1 MSNVTLKPQYNFQEV
16 IDRANRELQNTSG
29 TPFSEPAF
37 EQLKQQIGT
46 YAVELIN
53 ESVKKAKRHQA
64 EGVSSSDVQQASQY
78 LVASTSH
85 RIYRHAGSLGGLL
98 LGTAL
103 ANTLSMIYNTPV
115 WTDGHRY
122 YVHSHVNRVVLTSC
136 SNLKRVDMVG
146 LQSYSSRIDKYAFHG
161 PTASPYCFDMTRTT
175 CRM

>member
-16 IDRANRELQNTSG
+16 IDRANRELQNTSR

-46 YAVELIN
+46 YAVEFIN
-53 ESVKKAKRHQA
+53 ESVKKARRHQA

-85 RIYRHAGSLGGLL
+85 RIYRHAGSFAGLL

-103 ANTLSMIYNTPV
+103 SNILSMITTHQYGLTGIII
-115 WTDGHRY
+115 TFILTLIGSFLIA
-122 YVHSHVNRVVLTSC
+122 VHI
-136 SNLKRVDMVG
+136 LKD
-146 LQSYSSRIDKYAFHG
+146 
-161 PTASPYCFDMTRTT
+161 
-175 CRM
+175 